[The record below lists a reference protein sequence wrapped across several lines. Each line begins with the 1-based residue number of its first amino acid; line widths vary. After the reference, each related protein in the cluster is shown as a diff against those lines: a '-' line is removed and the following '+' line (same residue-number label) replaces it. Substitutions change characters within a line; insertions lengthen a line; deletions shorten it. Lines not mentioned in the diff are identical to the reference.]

1 MSSQAATPG
10 DASEPLLEA
19 RNLRKQ
25 FVQRRPLS
33 GTKFTI
39 NALNGVSLKIRAGKT
54 LAIIG
59 ESGSGKSTLA
69 RCLALLE
76 TPTQGKI
83 IFQGQHV
90 LSLGRRGLFPIR
102 RRIQL
107 IFQDPTSALNPSLTA
122 AELIAEPLVIQGI
135 GDKDERQRA
144 VREMMG
150 RVGLPARSEKKR
162 PLEFSGGQ
170 RQRIA
175 IARALV
181 LEPSLLILDEALS
194 SLDIANQES
203 ILSLLAELQRSS
215 GLSYVHIAH
224 DLRVV
229 SECADEIAVMDAGEI
244 VEHKGAAELFAHSE
258 HARTRDLLAARRPI
272 EAIRAE
278 RPPKVPA

>member
-10 DASEPLLEA
+10 DASELLLEA

-76 TPTQGKI
+76 TPTQGEI

-90 LSLGRRGLFPIR
+90 LSMSRRKLFPIR

-107 IFQDPTSALNPSLTA
+107 IFQDPTSALNPRLTA

-135 GDKDERQRA
+135 GGKDARQRA
-144 VREMMG
+144 VREMME
-150 RVGLPARSEKKR
+150 RVGLPARSESKQ

-181 LEPSLLILDEALS
+181 LEPSLLLLDEALS
-194 SLDIANQES
+194 SLDMANQES
-203 ILSLLAELQRSS
+203 ILSLLAGLQRSS
-215 GLSYVHIAH
+215 GLTYVHIAH

-229 SECADEIAVMDAGEI
+229 SECADEIAVMDAGQI
-244 VEHKGAAELFAHSE
+244 VEHKSAAELFARSE
-258 HARTRDLLAARRPI
+258 HARTQELLAARRPI
-272 EAIRAE
+272 ESIRAE

>member
-1 MSSQAATPG
+1 MESQAVTSGEP
-10 DASEPLLEA
+10 SEPLLEV
-19 RNLRKQ
+19 RNLSKQ
-25 FVQRRPLS
+25 FAQRRPLS
-33 GTKFTI
+33 GRKFTI
-39 NALNGVSLKIRAGKT
+39 NALNGVNLRICAGKT

-59 ESGSGKSTLA
+59 ESGSGKSTMA

-76 TPTQGKI
+76 TPTQGEI
-83 IFQGQHV
+83 MFQGQHV
-90 LSLGRRGLFPIR
+90 LSLGRRGLFPVR

-107 IFQDPTSALNPSLTA
+107 IFQDPTSALNPRLTA
-122 AELIAEPLVIQGI
+122 AELIAEPLVIQRI
-135 GDKDERQRA
+135 GNKDARQRT
-144 VREMMG
+144 VREMME
-150 RVGLPARSEKKR
+150 RVGLPATSEGKQ

-215 GLSYVHIAH
+215 GLTYVHIAH

-229 SECADEIAVMDAGEI
+229 SQCADEIAVMHCGQI
-244 VEHKGAAELFAHSE
+244 VEHKSAAELLARSE

-278 RPPKVPA
+278 RPPKVSA